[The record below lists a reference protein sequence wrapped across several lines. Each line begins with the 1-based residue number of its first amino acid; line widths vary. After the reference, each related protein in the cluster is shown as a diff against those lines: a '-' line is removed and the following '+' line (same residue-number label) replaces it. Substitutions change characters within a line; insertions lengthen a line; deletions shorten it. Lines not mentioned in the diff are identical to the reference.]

1 MKKNEETRLME
12 GVERRKGERREEAFF
27 YVIIY
32 YCIAISNLKAYNCLS
47 YVSTRTI

>member
-32 YCIAISNLKAYNCLS
+32 YNLS
-47 YVSTRTI
+47 YFSVKQFKD